1 MNLVIVESPAK
12 AKTINK
18 YLGDNYTVLASY
30 GHIRD
35 LPSKNGSVDPENKF
49 QMEWEIDSFS
59 KKYLKEITDV
69 AKDSDKIILA
79 TDPDREGEAIAWHVK
94 EFLDEKKILKDKKIE
109 RVVFNEIT
117 KKAVINGIEN
127 PRSLEGQLVD
137 AYMARRALDYLVGFN
152 ISPILWTKL
161 PGSKSAGR
169 VQSVALRLLT
179 EREHEIEVFNPEEF
193 WTINVN
199 FITSSK
205 NILTSSISELNGEKI
220 EKFSFRNKE
229 DVNNAISKIKEK
241 KYSIK
246 DITSKIY
253 TRNPS
258 GPFTTSTLQQSASS
272 KLGFGASRT
281 MQIAQRLY
289 QGIEID
295 GDTKGLI
302 TYMRTDGTNI
312 SKEAIPLFR
321 KYIEENYGD
330 DYLPEQANNYSGKKA
345 KNAQE
350 AHEAIRPTEI
360 KNSPE
365 SIKKYLSTDQY
376 KLYDLIWSRALS
388 SQMQPAKF
396 DRKTILITSEDGK
409 NILKSSGSTVK
420 FDGFLKLQKIDEND
434 DEKIL
439 PEVSKGPI
447 EIKEFNDEQHFT
459 QPPPRFSEASLVKKL
474 EELGI
479 GRPSTYASIISV
491 ISNRGYADIVNKRFF
506 PTDRGKLLSA
516 FLEKLFSRYV
526 DYDFTAKLED
536 QLDDITS
543 GKENWIKV
551 LDQFWIDFNK
561 NVLNVKEKRTREV
574 LDLLND
580 SLGKLIFDTD
590 ENGKIDRKCKLCQTG
605 ELSLKNS
612 FRGGAFIGCSG
623 YPECKFT
630 RPLSKI
636 KASQQVNLA
645 EPKLIGKNDIGKD
658 IYLKNGRFGPYLQ
671 YELSDEEI
679 ENIKKPKTKTK
690 KKKKEESNFKNVSI
704 PKGLDI
710 ENVDLDKAKYLCSL
724 PKIIGKHPD
733 LDKDI
738 TINVGRFGPYLKC
751 DNKSARLESID
762 ELFNIGLNRAI
773 TLISEAKPGRISS
786 SIIKD
791 LGEHP
796 EDKKPVRIMKGQYG
810 PYIKYKSLNATI
822 PEEKDPA
829 ELTMEEALILIEK
842 RKEYDR
848 SKKRKK
854 KMKLL
859 IFIILILNLC
869 LSTSFS
875 AEKKDCSKFKK
886 FSKNHI
892 ACKASNLK
900 AGTKNTAGKI
910 KNKTG
915 NILKVTTGIFKKN

>member
-18 YLGDNYTVLASY
+18 YLGKDYTVLASY

-49 QMEWEIDSFS
+49 KMIWEVDSFS

-848 SKKRKK
+848 SKKK
-854 KMKLL
+854 
-859 IFIILILNLC
+859 
-869 LSTSFS
+869 
-875 AEKKDCSKFKK
+875 
-886 FSKNHI
+886 
-892 ACKASNLK
+892 
-900 AGTKNTAGKI
+900 
-910 KNKTG
+910 KNK
-915 NILKVTTGIFKKN
+915 